1 MLTSRNTHVWQLHPT
16 STVNRIRIAP
26 ILAAL
31 LILIGSVAVHAQSI
45 NWVQKAKSL
54 GSKSNGYLHRVASDG
69 ATTGM
74 GSSTVTIYQN
84 ATNFAEFKYQTGQSY
99 SLYDSELSWE
109 TTPNSIDGEVGHEAS
124 IAMTAVGE

>member
-45 NWVQKAKSL
+45 SWVQKAKSL
-54 GSKSNGYLHRVASDG
+54 GSKSNGYLPRVASDG
-69 ATTGM
+69 ATTGL

-84 ATNFAEFKYQTGQSY
+84 ATNFAEFKYQTGPV
-99 SLYDSELSWE
+99 LLALRLRAELGNHSQ
-109 TTPNSIDGEVGHEAS
+109 
-124 IAMTAVGE
+124 